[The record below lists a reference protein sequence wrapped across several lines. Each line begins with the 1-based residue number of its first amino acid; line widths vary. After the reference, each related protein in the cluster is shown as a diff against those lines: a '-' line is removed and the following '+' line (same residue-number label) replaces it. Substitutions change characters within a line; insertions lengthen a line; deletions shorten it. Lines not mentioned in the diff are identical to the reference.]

1 MKLIVAVSENWGIG
15 KDNSLLFSIPTDMKF
30 FRETTKGHTVVM
42 GRKTLESFPGG
53 KPLKNRIN
61 IVLSRNLPEG
71 EGYTVV
77 RSVDELLEA
86 LKNVDDEAF
95 IIGGES
101 VYKLLLPYADT
112 ALVTK
117 VSALVP
123 ADSFMPNL
131 DEDECWKLESVSEPI
146 SENGVE
152 FSFCTYKRV
161 RGE

>member
-15 KDNSLLFSIPTDMKF
+15 KDNDLLFSIPTDMKF

-53 KPLKNRIN
+53 KPLKNRLN
-61 IVLSRNLPEG
+61 IVLSKNLPQG

-77 RSVDELLEA
+77 RGVDELMEV
-86 LKNVDDEAF
+86 LKGIDDEVF
-95 IIGGES
+95 IIGGAS

-117 VSALVP
+117 VSAVVP

-131 DEDECWKLESVSEPI
+131 DEDDNWILENKSEPV

-161 RGE
+161 LGE

>member
-1 MKLIVAVSENWGIG
+1 
-15 KDNSLLFSIPTDMKF
+15 
-30 FRETTKGHTVVM
+30 
-42 GRKTLESFPGG
+42 
-53 KPLKNRIN
+53 
-61 IVLSRNLPEG
+61 
-71 EGYTVV
+71 
-77 RSVDELLEA
+77 
-86 LKNVDDEAF
+86 
-95 IIGGES
+95 
-101 VYKLLLPYADT
+101 LPYADT

>member
-15 KDNSLLFSIPTDMKF
+15 KDNGLLFSIPTDMKF

-53 KPLKNRIN
+53 KPLKNRLN
-61 IVLSRNLPEG
+61 IVLSTNLPEG

-77 RSVDELLEA
+77 RGVDELLET
-86 LKNVDDEAF
+86 LKNIDGEVF

-131 DEDECWKLESVSEPI
+131 DEDDCWELEEKSEAV

-152 FSFCTYKRV
+152 FRFCTYKRV